1 MQTIDKKTID
11 ALLIQYRKKLMK
23 LNSIYD
29 LTVELSSV
37 LQRNDMVS
45 TEMLLASRANVME
58 EISIIDE
65 AVEKIILQLP
75 ENEGQ
80 RLRRITTLKWQE
92 EDLSEEEAR
101 LRKVCDSMYSILTK
115 TIEKDKVMNQ
125 RIGGK
130 DSFYNNEK

>member
-23 LNSIYD
+23 LNAIYD

-65 AVEKIILQLP
+65 AVEKVILQLP

-80 RLRRITTLKWQE
+80 RLRRITTLQWEKE
-92 EDLSEEEAR
+92 ELSEEEAK